1 MFFEE
6 ATYGVFDEQDNE
18 TCYFIGTYD
27 QCEDYQIENN
37 LEDYTYIQ
45 ELW

>member
-6 ATYGVFDEQDNE
+6 KRYCVLSELDNE

-27 QCEDYQIENN
+27 ECEDYQIENN
-37 LEDYTYIQ
+37 LEYYTYIQ
-45 ELW
+45 ELL